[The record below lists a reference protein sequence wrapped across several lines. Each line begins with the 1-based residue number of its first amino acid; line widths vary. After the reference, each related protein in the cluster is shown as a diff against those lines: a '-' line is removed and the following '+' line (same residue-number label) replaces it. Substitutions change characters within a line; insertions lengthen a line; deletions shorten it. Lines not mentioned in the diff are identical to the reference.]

1 MGRWM
6 ELKGWME
13 NKGEG
18 GNGGMG
24 WRSEEKKVEKQSD
37 EEEIERMEDRAG
49 VTAEEEIE

>member
-13 NKGEG
+13 NKGKG

-24 WRSEEKKVEKQSD
+24 WRSEEKKWKSNQMKKRLREWKTELV
-37 EEEIERMEDRAG
+37 
-49 VTAEEEIE
+49 